1 MTRKV
6 ELYLFCNFM
15 HSSTKVKLLIILFFI
30 TFSTFSQSNEMGN
43 WLMYF
48 GQNRI
53 KERLSLHTEVQY
65 RNHTIAPVNIE
76 QLLLRTGLNYHL
88 ASNAIVTAGY
98 GYVTSYDEA
107 DSSTPLSK
115 ENRIW
120 QQFILTNQVGRVKFE
135 HRYRVEQR
143 WVSGD
148 YKNRLRYRL
157 MLTVPLNR
165 KLMEPGTVFLVIYD
179 EIFVNTEQIF
189 FDRNRLY
196 GALGYQFKPELAVQV
211 GMLYQRVNAYG
222 KKYLQLALIYNPDLR
237 KNS

>member
-1 MTRKV
+1 
-6 ELYLFCNFM
+6 M
-15 HSSTKVKLLIILFFI
+15 HIVIKVKLLTIFFFI
-30 TFSTFSQSNEMGN
+30 TFSAFSQSNEMGN

-48 GQNRI
+48 GQNKI

-65 RNHTIAPVNIE
+65 RNHTVAPVNIE

-88 ASNAIVTAGY
+88 ASNAMVTAGY
-98 GYVTSYDEA
+98 GYVSSYDEA

-143 WVSGD
+143 WISGS

-157 MLTVPLNR
+157 MLIAPLNR
-165 KLMEPGTVFLVIYD
+165 RTVEPGALFLGV
-179 EIFVNTEQIF
+179 
-189 FDRNRLY
+189 
-196 GALGYQFKPELAVQV
+196 
-211 GMLYQRVNAYG
+211 
-222 KKYLQLALIYNPDLR
+222 
-237 KNS
+237 